1 MIYANDIDKHAVHWL
16 SKLPLDID
24 VVDGRD
30 IREIQGHEVAKYW
43 QAHFFAG
50 IGGWPLALDM
60 AGWPMDITVWTG
72 SCPCQPFSAA
82 GKRKGVDDE
91 RHLWPEFR
99 RLINE
104 CRPPVV
110 IGEQVASKAG
120 RDWLATVRADLE
132 AMGYAVGA
140 ADLCAAGVGAPHIR
154 QRLFW
159 GAFWVGNPDS
169 DGGEGDCGSSVEK
182 EGVPQ
187 LRSVS
192 DNAFASSSSDRLAY
206 RSSTGLEEWSE
217 QSARKECQATQ
228 RSRNDSGLAH
238 ATSSSGPKHE
248 RESRGR
254 QSTSY
259 DVAIDPCNSGRLG
272 DSQSNGGKSWS
283 GLHTQGTWG
292 GRSMLS
298 GTGDGLANRYSGRLK
313 KYSQRNI
320 ATQRPEQQTSC
331 GRDAHRCS
339 DIRGL
344 GDSASKRPCDSALD
358 GVHRRE
364 EISGAWNGQSQ
375 RSSRAGCWDNVV
387 YIPCR
392 DGRYRPVKPGV
403 RLLAHGV
410 SGRVAQLRGLG
421 NAIVPQVA
429 AEFVSAFMESVGI
442 EPEYIQ

>member
-1 MIYANDIDKHAVHWL
+1 MIYANDVDKHAVHWL

-82 GKRKGVDDE
+82 GKRKGVEDE

-120 RDWLATVRADLE
+120 RDWLATVRVDLE
-132 AMGYAVGA
+132 DMGYAVGA

-159 GAFWVGNPDS
+159 V
-169 DGGEGDCGSSVEK
+169 
-182 EGVPQ
+182 
-187 LRSVS
+187 
-192 DNAFASSSSDRLAY
+192 AY
-206 RSSTGLEEWSE
+206 RSSTGLEKRSE
-217 QSARKECQATQ
+217 QSARKERQATQ
-228 RSRNDSGLAH
+228 RSSDDSGLAH

-259 DVAIDPCNSGRLG
+259 DATINPCNSGRMG

-283 GLHTQGTWG
+283 GLHTQAAGG
-292 GRSMLS
+292 GRSMPS
-298 GTGDGLANRYSGRLK
+298 GAGDGLANCDSGRLK
-313 KYSQRNI
+313 EYSQRNSS
-320 ATQRPEQQTSC
+320 TQRPEQQTSC

-339 DIRGL
+339 DICRLANGI
-344 GDSASKRPCDSALD
+344 SD
-358 GVHRRE
+358 GRKPQRNSYGSDVGS
-364 EISGAWNGQSQ
+364 IVTSSGQ
-375 RSSRAGCWDNVV
+375 WDDVIH
-387 YIPCR
+387 IPCR

-429 AEFVSAFMESVGI
+429 AEFVSAFMESLGI
-442 EPEYIQ
+442 KPEYIQ

>member
-132 AMGYAVGA
+132 DMGYAVGA

-159 GAFWVGNPDS
+159 V
-169 DGGEGDCGSSVEK
+169 
-182 EGVPQ
+182 
-187 LRSVS
+187 
-192 DNAFASSSSDRLAY
+192 AY

-228 RSRNDSGLAH
+228 RSSDDSGMAH

-259 DVAIDPCNSGRLG
+259 DATINPCNSGRMGDTNSQRQSAVRGVSEGARVVAERSIDDRLG
-272 DSQSNGGKSWS
+272 DSQSDRGKSWS

-292 GRSMLS
+292 GRSMPS
-298 GTGDGLANRYSGRLK
+298 GTGDGLANRDSGRLK

-344 GDSASKRPCDSALD
+344 GDSASKRPRDSALD

-421 NAIVPQVA
+421 NAIVPKIA